1 MILIAGPCVI
11 ESRELIMQ
19 VAESLRKFNEMS
31 GVEFYFK
38 SSFDKANRTSISSFR
53 GPGLQRGCE
62 ILAEVK
68 EKFGYKIL
76 TDIHESYQAE
86 PVARVADVLQIPAFL
101 CRQTDLLVAAANTQA
116 VINIKKGQFLSPQ
129 AMKHSIEKVLQTR
142 SARAYTPQSGAA
154 SSDTKAAQNS
164 AHSGD
169 IEICGVQSGAR
180 SNTDSGSPALGTQN
194 SCGTGKD
201 AQNSIHAY
209 DAKGGA
215 ENAAKGTATPCTAQS
230 NNKSEAQSAS
240 QPNFSHTCSA
250 QDGSISAAQSAPRP
264 SGEGMHDL
272 ARHYGVWLTER
283 GSTFGYGN
291 LIVDMRSLP
300 IMREF
305 APVIFDATHS
315 VQMPSIGATSGG
327 DSRFVPYLAR
337 AAAAVGVDGFFYE
350 THPDPAHALSD
361 GPNMLNLQQLERV
374 VAQTLAIQKALGF

>member
-11 ESRELIMQ
+11 ESRELIMK

-53 GPGLQRGCE
+53 GPGLERGCE

-101 CRQTDLLVAAANTQA
+101 CRQTDLLVAAAGTQA
-116 VINIKKGQFLSPQ
+116 VVNIKKGQFLSPQ
-129 AMKHSIEKVLQTR
+129 AMKHSVEKVLQTR
-142 SARAYTPQSGAA
+142 SARAYTPQNGAA
-154 SSDTKAAQNS
+154 FSDTKAAQNS
-164 AHSGD
+164 ACSD
-169 IEICGVQSGAR
+169 DAEIRGAQS
-180 SNTDSGSPALGTQN
+180 
-194 SCGTGKD
+194 
-201 AQNSIHAY
+201 
-209 DAKGGA
+209 GA
-215 ENAAKGTATPCTAQS
+215 ENAAKGTATPCASQS
-230 NNKSEAQSAS
+230 DNKSETQSTL
-240 QPNFSHTCSA
+240 QPNFSHTCNA
-250 QDGSISAAQSAPRP
+250 QGGSISAAQSEAQP

-272 ARHYGVWLTER
+272 ARRYGVWLTER

-374 VAQTLAIQKALGF
+374 IAQTLAIQKALGF

>member
-53 GPGLQRGCE
+53 GPGLERGCE

-86 PVARVADVLQIPAFL
+86 PAARVADVLQIPAFL

-129 AMKHSIEKVLQTR
+129 AMKHSVEKVLQTR

-164 AHSGD
+164 ACSD
-169 IEICGVQSGAR
+169 DAEIRCVQSGAQ
-180 SNTDSGSPALGTQN
+180 SNTDSGYSVLGAQN
-194 SCGTGKD
+194 SCGAQSG
-201 AQNSIHAY
+201 AQNFIY
-209 DAKGGA
+209 TCGAKSGA
-215 ENAAKGTATPCTAQS
+215 ENAAKGTATPCAAQS
-230 NNKSEAQSAS
+230 DNKSEAQGAL
-240 QPNFSHTCSA
+240 QPNFSHTRNA
-250 QDGSISAAQSAPRP
+250 QDSSISASQP
-264 SGEGMHDL
+264 SSEGMHDL
-272 ARHYGVWLTER
+272 ARRYGVWLTER

>member
-11 ESRELIMQ
+11 ESRELIMK

-53 GPGLQRGCE
+53 GPGLERGCE

-86 PVARVADVLQIPAFL
+86 PVACVADVLQIPAFL
-101 CRQTDLLVAAANTQA
+101 CRQTDLLVAAASTQA
-116 VINIKKGQFLSPQ
+116 VVNIKKGQFLSPQ
-129 AMKHSIEKVLQTR
+129 AMKHSVEKVLQTR

-164 AHSGD
+164 ACSED
-169 IEICGVQSGAR
+169 AEIRCAQNGVRGGANDR
-180 SNTDSGSPALGTQN
+180 SLALPAQN
-194 SCGTGKD
+194 SCSTAQD
-201 AQNSIHAY
+201 AQNFIHTCG
-209 DAKGGA
+209 AKSST

-230 NNKSEAQSAS
+230 DNEAQSAL
-240 QPNFSHTCSA
+240 QPNLSYAFNA
-250 QDGSISAAQSAPRP
+250 QDGSISAAQNAPQP
-264 SGEGMHDL
+264 SGDGMHDL
-272 ARHYGVWLTER
+272 ARRYGVWLTER

-361 GPNMLNLQQLERV
+361 GPNMLNLQQLERI

>member
-101 CRQTDLLVAAANTQA
+101 CRQTDLLVAAAGTQA
-116 VINIKKGQFLSPQ
+116 VVNIKKGQFLSPQ
-129 AMKHSIEKVLQTR
+129 AMKHSVEKVLQTR
-142 SARAYTPQSGAA
+142 SARAYTPQSGAT

-164 AHSGD
+164 ACSGD
-169 IEICGVQSGAR
+169 VEIRGAQNSARSGADSDSSALGVQNSCGVQSG
-180 SNTDSGSPALGTQN
+180 TQN
-194 SCGTGKD
+194 FIHTCG
-201 AQNSIHAY
+201 ARN
-209 DAKGGA
+209 GA
-215 ENAAKGTATPCTAQS
+215 ENAAKGTATPCASQS
-230 NNKSEAQSAS
+230 DNKSETQSAS
-240 QPNFSHTCSA
+240 QPNFSHTCNA
-250 QDGSISAAQSAPRP
+250 QDGSISAPQP
-264 SGEGMHDL
+264 SGDGMHDL
-272 ARHYGVWLTER
+272 ARRYGVWLTER

-361 GPNMLNLQQLERV
+361 GPNMLNLEQLEHV

>member
-11 ESRELIMQ
+11 ESRDLIMQ

-101 CRQTDLLVAAANTQA
+101 CRQTDLLVAAASTQA
-116 VINIKKGQFLSPQ
+116 VVNIKKGQFLSPQ
-129 AMKHSIEKVLQTR
+129 AMKHSVEKVLQTR

-164 AHSGD
+164 ACSD
-169 IEICGVQSGAR
+169 DAEIRCVQNGAQSGA
-180 SNTDSGSPALGTQN
+180 DSGSSVLGAQN
-194 SCGTGKD
+194 SCGTGQD
-201 AQNSIHAY
+201 AQNFIHTCG
-209 DAKGGA
+209 AKSGA
-215 ENAAKGTATPCTAQS
+215 ENAAKGTATPCAARS
-230 NNKSEAQSAS
+230 DNEAQNTP
-240 QPNFSHTCSA
+240 QPNLSHACNA
-250 QDGSISAAQSAPRP
+250 QDSSISAAQNASQP

-272 ARHYGVWLTER
+272 ARRHGVWLTER

>member
-11 ESRELIMQ
+11 ESRELIMK

-53 GPGLQRGCE
+53 GPGLERGCE

-68 EKFGYKIL
+68 KKFGYKIL

-129 AMKHSIEKVLQTR
+129 AMKHSVEKVLQTR
-142 SARAYTPQSGAA
+142 SARAYTPQSGAR
-154 SSDTKAAQNS
+154 
-164 AHSGD
+164 G
-169 IEICGVQSGAR
+169 GA
-180 SNTDSGSPALGTQN
+180 DSGSSVLGARN
-194 SCGTGKD
+194 YCGARLD
-201 AQNSIHAY
+201 AQNSTYAC
-209 DAKGGA
+209 DAS
-215 ENAAKGTATPCTAQS
+215 NAVNSTQ
-230 NNKSEAQSAS
+230 N
-240 QPNFSHTCSA
+240 
-250 QDGSISAAQSAPRP
+250 APQP

-272 ARHYGVWLTER
+272 ARRYGVWLTER

-350 THPDPAHALSD
+350 THPDPAQALSD

>member
-11 ESRELIMQ
+11 ESRELIMK

-101 CRQTDLLVAAANTQA
+101 CRQTDLLVAAASTQA
-116 VINIKKGQFLSPQ
+116 VVNIKKGQFLSPQ
-129 AMKHSIEKVLQTR
+129 AMKHSVEKVLQTR

-164 AHSGD
+164 ACSD
-169 IEICGVQSGAR
+169 DAEICGAPSDAR
-180 SNTDSGSPALGTQN
+180 SSTDSGSLAL
-194 SCGTGKD
+194 D
-201 AQNSIHAY
+201 AQNFIHTCG
-209 DAKGGA
+209 AKSGA
-215 ENAAKGTATPCTAQS
+215 ENAAKGTATPCAAQS
-230 NNKSEAQSAS
+230 DNKSEAQSAL
-240 QPNFSHTCSA
+240 QPNFSHTRNA
-250 QDGSISAAQSAPRP
+250 QDGSISAAQNAPQP

-272 ARHYGVWLTER
+272 ARRYGVWLTER